1 VHVYGLCAG
10 GTSMHPFV
18 IQAAPRYQTEA
29 GRWDECHDPN
39 GVARPGWNELLNHV
53 EHLGAHEINRRWEQC
68 RRIIRENGV
77 TYNLFRDGA
86 AADRPW
92 QLDPLPMILTSDE
105 WTRIE
110 RGVAQR
116 ALAIDGFLGDAY
128 GEQRLIRER
137 IIPPGLVFGHP
148 NFLRPMHGI
157 QVPNATRLHLYA
169 CELVHCPDGQWRV
182 AADLCQAP
190 PGAGYALENRIVLSR
205 ALPEPFREMRVQR
218 LAGFFMRLRQQ
229 LLSLAPRNR
238 ENPRV
243 VLLTPGPYSE
253 TYFEHAYLAQYL
265 GISLV
270 QGDDLAVRDERVFLK
285 TLAGLMPVDVVLRR
299 LADDFCDPLELRTD
313 SSLGVLGMAAA
324 VRAGNVAV
332 ANSLGSGLAD
342 SPALVP
348 YLPRITKAL
357 LGQDA
362 LIEGLPAWWGGD
374 QVEHILSHLPDLVL
388 RPAWNNRGRPV
399 LPATLPLTELA
410 NLAADIRV
418 RPHAYL
424 AFERVARSTVPCWD
438 EGRVMAKRMSLR
450 VFAVRDGDGYAVMPG
465 GLARIDALGDGG
477 QLWFERGGGSKD
489 AWALTDGPVTEV
501 SMLRANDAPL
511 ELKRGGI
518 DLPSRVADN
527 LFWLG
532 RYAERAEA
540 IARLVRSAL
549 ACLAEDAGDADQ
561 AQIAAYLAMLARGTG
576 VANNT
581 GQPSGV
587 LVGLIA
593 DGAGGPLKVVRDHLR
608 RTAFGVRD
616 RLSADTWRALTAL
629 NAELAAEGGE
639 DANQALARLNRVV
652 IACAALAGM
661 GRENT
666 TRGPGWRFLDLGR
679 RIERASFLV
688 DSLHAA
694 FADGKGSPPELEALL
709 RTADSAITYRSRY
722 LTTIQAAPVVDLLLT
737 DPTNPRAVAF
747 QANQIV
753 EHVTNLPREAVGA
766 LPTPAERL
774 ATHLQATIRLADPV
788 DLCQLD
794 QASNNTLIALFD
806 DLSGTL
812 TALSDAVTT
821 AWLTHVAPSRAFAKA
836 NDWRPGDETP
846 PGLV

>member
-1 VHVYGLCAG
+1 MR
-10 GTSMHPFV
+10 TFV
-18 IQAAPRYQTEA
+18 MQASLRYQSEP
-29 GRWDECHDPN
+29 GRWDECHAPD
-39 GVARPGWNELLNHV
+39 GSLRPGWSELMGHI
-53 EHLGAHEINRRWEQC
+53 ERLGSREVNRRWEQC

-92 QLDPLPMILTSDE
+92 QLDPLPLVITPEE

-116 ALAIDGFLGDAY
+116 ALAIDRFLDDAY
-128 GEQRLIRER
+128 GEQRLVRER
-137 IIPPGLVFGHP
+137 IIPAGIVYGHP
-148 NFLRPMHGI
+148 QFLRPLHGVA
-157 QVPNATRLHLYA
+157 VPNASRLHLYG
-169 CELVHCPDGQWRV
+169 CELVRCQDGTWRV
-182 AADLCQAP
+182 AADLCQTP

-205 ALPEPFREMRVQR
+205 ALPEPFRDMRVQR
-218 LAGFFMRLRQQ
+218 LAGFFIRLRQQ

-238 ENPRV
+238 DNPRV

-285 TLAGLMPVDVVLRR
+285 TLGGLMPVDVIIRR
-299 LADDFCDPLELRTD
+299 LADDFCDPLELRND
-313 SSLGVLGMAAA
+313 STLGVLGLVSA
-324 VRAGNVAV
+324 VRAGNVAI

-342 SPALVP
+342 SPALIP

-357 LGQDA
+357 LGEDA
-362 LIEGLPAWWGGD
+362 LIESMPAWWGGD
-374 QVEHILSHLPDLVL
+374 RVDHVLANLPDLIL

-399 LPATLPLTELA
+399 LPATLPLPELA

-424 AFERVARSTVPCWD
+424 AFERVARSIVPCWD
-438 EGRVMAKRMSLR
+438 EGRIVPRRMSLR
-450 VFAVRDGDGYAVMPG
+450 VFAVRDGDGFAVMPG
-465 GLARIDALGDGG
+465 GLARIDSQGDGG

-489 AWALTDGPVTEV
+489 AWVLADGPVADVTL
-501 SMLRANDAPL
+501 LRASDAPL

-540 IARLVRSAL
+540 IARLIRSAL
-549 ACLAEDAGDADQ
+549 ACLAEDAAEADQ
-561 AQIAAYLAMLARGTG
+561 SRIAAYLSMLSKSTG
-576 VANNT
+576 IAT
-581 GQPSGV
+581 DAGAPSAT
-587 LVGLIA
+587 LVRLIS
-593 DGAGGPLKVVRDHLR
+593 DGASGPLRQVSDHLR

-629 NAELAAEGGE
+629 DAELSAEGAE
-639 DANQALARLNRVV
+639 DANQALARLNRMI

-679 RIERASFLV
+679 RIERTVFVVECLQ
-688 DSLHAA
+688 AA
-694 FADGKGSPPELEALL
+694 FADGIGHPPELEALL
-709 RTADSAITYRSRY
+709 HTADSAITYRSRY
-722 LTTIQAAPVVDLLLT
+722 LTTIQAAPVLDLLLT

-747 QANQIV
+747 QANQIA
-753 EHVTNLPREAVGA
+753 EHVANLPREAVGA
-766 LPTPAERL
+766 LLCPAERL
-774 ATHLQATIRLADPV
+774 ATHLQATVRLVDPV
-788 DLCQLD
+788 ELCNRDGGPEQLTKLLEDLI
-794 QASNNTLIALFD
+794 T
-806 DLSGTL
+806 TL

-821 AWLTHVAPSRAFAKA
+821 AWLTHIAPSRAFARPD
-836 NDWRPGDETP
+836 DWRPSDDTP
-846 PGLV
+846 AGLG

>member
-1 VHVYGLCAG
+1 MSQSQAHVSSTYH
-10 GTSMHPFV
+10 S
-18 IQAAPRYQTEA
+18 EA
-29 GRWDECHDPN
+29 GRWDECHGAD
-39 GVARPGWNELLNHV
+39 GVPRPGWSELLAQIDR
-53 EHLGAHEINRRWEQC
+53 LGAREVNRRWEQC

-86 AADRPW
+86 ADDRPW
-92 QLDPLPMILTSDE
+92 QLDPLPMILGQAE
-105 WTRIE
+105 WARIE
-110 RGVAQR
+110 AGVAQR
-116 ALAIDGFLGDAY
+116 AMAIDGFLADAY
-128 GEQRLIRER
+128 GPQRLIRER
-137 IIPPGLVFGHP
+137 IIPPGIVFGHP
-148 NFLRPMHGI
+148 QFLRPLHGVG
-157 QVPNATRLHLYA
+157 VPGGSRLHFYA
-169 CELVHCPDGQWRV
+169 CELVRCPDGQWRV
-182 AADLCQAP
+182 AADLCQTP

-218 LAGFFMRLRQQ
+218 LAGFFIRLRQQ

-238 ENPRV
+238 DNPRV
-243 VLLTPGPYSE
+243 VLLTPGPYAES
-253 TYFEHAYLAQYL
+253 YFEHAYLAQYL

-285 TLAGLMPVDVVLRR
+285 TLGGLMPVDVVLRR
-299 LADDFCDPLELRTD
+299 LADDFCDPLELRND
-313 SSLGVLGMAAA
+313 STLGVLGLAGA

-348 YLPRITKAL
+348 YLSAITRAL

-362 LIEGLPAWWGGD
+362 LLEGLPAWWGGERVD
-374 QVEHILSHLPDLVL
+374 HILANLPDLIL

-399 LPATLPLTELA
+399 LPATLPLPELA

-424 AFERVARSTVPCWD
+424 AFQRVARSTVPCWD
-438 EGRVMAKRMSLR
+438 EGKVVARRMSLR
-450 VFAVRDGDGYAVMPG
+450 VFAVRDGDGYSIMPG
-465 GLARIDALGDGG
+465 GLARIDSQGDGG

-489 AWALTDGPVTEV
+489 AWVLSEGPVPEV
-501 SMLRANDAPL
+501 SLLRANDAPL

-532 RYAERAEA
+532 RYAERAED

-549 ACLAEDAGDADQ
+549 SCLAEDAGEADQ
-561 AQIAAYLAMLARGTG
+561 AQIAAYLAMLARATG
-576 VANNT
+576 VRAVE
-581 GQPSGV
+581 GVPSAV
-587 LVGLIA
+587 LVALIG
-593 DGAGGPLKVVRDHLR
+593 DGASGPLKMVREHLR

-629 NAELAAEGGE
+629 DAELAAEGGE

-679 RIERASFLV
+679 RIERASFMV

-694 FADGKGSPPELEALL
+694 FADETVTPAALEALL

-722 LTTIQAAPVVDLLLT
+722 LTTMQAAPVVDLLLT
-737 DPTNPRAVAF
+737 DHTNPRAVAF
-747 QANQIV
+747 QANQIA

-766 LPTPAERL
+766 LLTPAERL
-774 ATHLQATIRLADPV
+774 ATHLQSTVRLADPNE
-788 DLCQLD
+788 LCKAD
-794 QASNNTLIALFD
+794 AGHALMELLD
-806 DLSGTL
+806 DLAGTL
-812 TALSDAVTT
+812 AALSEAVTT
-821 AWLTHVAPSRAFAKA
+821 AWLTHIAPSRAFARE
-836 NDWRPGDETP
+836 DWRMADDALPGQ
-846 PGLV
+846 G

>member
-1 VHVYGLCAG
+1 MALA
-10 GTSMHPFV
+10 M
-18 IQAAPRYQTEA
+18 QASVRYQSEP
-29 GRWDECHDPN
+29 GRWDECHAPD
-39 GVARPGWNELLNHV
+39 GSARHGWGELLGHIDR
-53 EHLGAHEINRRWEQC
+53 LGAHEVNRRWEQC

-92 QLDPLPMILTSDE
+92 QLDPLPMIVAPGE
-105 WTRIE
+105 WAAIE

-116 ALAIDGFLGDAY
+116 ALAIDRFLADAY
-128 GEQRLIRER
+128 GEQRLVRER
-137 IIPPGLVFGHP
+137 VIPPGIVYGHP
-148 NFLRPMHGI
+148 QFLRPLHGVA
-157 QVPNATRLHLYA
+157 VPNQSRLHLYA
-169 CELVHCPDGQWRV
+169 CELVRCQDGAWRV

-238 ENPRV
+238 DNPRV

-285 TLAGLMPVDVVLRR
+285 TLGGLMPVDVVLRR
-299 LADDFCDPLELRTD
+299 LADDFCDPLELRND
-313 SSLGVLGMAAA
+313 STLGVLGMVSA

-332 ANSLGSGLAD
+332 ANALGSGLAD

-348 YLPRITKAL
+348 YLPRITRAL
-357 LGQDA
+357 LGEDA

-374 QVEHILSHLPDLVL
+374 QADVILARLPDLIL

-399 LPATLPLTELA
+399 IPATLPLPELA

-424 AFERVARSTVPCWD
+424 AFERIARSIVPCWD
-438 EGRVMAKRMSLR
+438 EGRVVAKRMSLR

-465 GLARIDALGDGG
+465 GLARIDGQGDGG

-489 AWALTDGPVTEV
+489 AWVLADGPVAEV
-501 SMLRANDAPL
+501 SMLRSSDAPL

-540 IARLVRSAL
+540 VARLMRSAL
-549 ACLAEDAGDADQ
+549 ACLAEDSAEADQ
-561 AQIAAYLAMLARGTG
+561 TQIAAYLAMLAKATGT
-576 VANNT
+576 ALADAA
-581 GQPSGV
+581 PSAL

-593 DGAGGPLKVVRDHLR
+593 DGAGGPVRTVRDHLR
-608 RTAFGVRD
+608 RTSFGVRD

-629 NAELAAEGGE
+629 DAELSVEGAE
-639 DANQALARLNRVV
+639 DANQALARFNRVV

-666 TRGPGWRFLDLGR
+666 TRGPGWRFLDIGR
-679 RIERASFLV
+679 RIERASFMV
-688 DSLHAA
+688 DCMHAA
-694 FADGKGSPPELEALL
+694 FSAANGGAAALEALL

-722 LTTIQAAPVVDLLLT
+722 LTTIQAAPVVDLVLT

-747 QANQIV
+747 QANQIA
-753 EHVTNLPREAVGA
+753 EHVANLPREAVGA
-766 LPTPAERL
+766 LPCPAERL
-774 ATHLQATIRLADPV
+774 ATHLQAVVRLADPIE
-788 DLCQLD
+788 LCRPGQEERARLLEFLD
-794 QASNNTLIALFD
+794 GLQE
-806 DLSGTL
+806 TL
-812 TALSDAVTT
+812 TSLSEAVTT
-821 AWLTHVAPSRAFAKA
+821 AWLTHIAPSRAFARVD
-836 NDWRPGDETP
+836 DWRPGDESP
-846 PGLV
+846 AEMG

>member
-1 VHVYGLCAG
+1 MQESRL
-10 GTSMHPFV
+10 
-18 IQAAPRYQTEA
+18 QPRYQLEA
-29 GRWDECHDPN
+29 GRWDECHLPD
-39 GVARPGWNELLNHV
+39 GGLRPGWLELLAQIDR
-53 EHLGAHEINRRWEQC
+53 LGAREVNRRWEQC

-77 TYNLFRDGA
+77 TYNMFRDGA

-92 QLDPLPMILTSDE
+92 QLDPLPLVLSSEE
-105 WTRIE
+105 WARIE

-116 ALAIDGFLGDAY
+116 ARAIDGFLADAY
-128 GEQRLIRER
+128 GAQRLIRER
-137 IIPPGLVFGHP
+137 VIPAGVVFGHP
-148 NFLRPMHGI
+148 QFLRPLHGVG
-157 QVPNATRLHLYA
+157 VPNQSRLHFYA
-169 CELVHCPDGQWRV
+169 CELVRCADGQWRV
-182 AADLCQAP
+182 AADLTQAP

-238 ENPRV
+238 DNPRV
-243 VLLTPGPYSE
+243 VLLTPGPFSE

-265 GISLV
+265 GITLV

-285 TLAGLMPVDVVLRR
+285 TLGGLMPVDVVLRR
-299 LADDFCDPLELRTD
+299 LADDYCDPLELRND
-313 SSLGVLGMAAA
+313 STLGVLGLAGA

-348 YLPRITKAL
+348 YLPAITKAL
-357 LGQDA
+357 LGEDA

-374 QVEHILSHLPDLVL
+374 QAEHIIARLPDLIL

-399 LPATLPLTELA
+399 LPATLPLVELS

-438 EGRVMAKRMSLR
+438 DGRIVPRRMSLR

-465 GLARIDALGDGG
+465 GLARIDAQGDGG

-489 AWALTDGPVTEV
+489 AWVLADGPVAEV
-501 SMLRANDAPL
+501 TMLRANDAPL

-532 RYAERAEA
+532 RYAERAEC
-540 IARLVRSAL
+540 IARLLRSAL
-549 ACLAEDAGDADQ
+549 SCLAEDAAEADQ
-561 AQIAAYLAMLARGTG
+561 AQIAAYLAILQRASG
-576 VANNT
+576 VASPP
-581 GQPSGV
+581 GPPSAV
-587 LVGLIA
+587 LVALIA
-593 DGAGGPLKVVRDHLR
+593 EGASGPLKPVRDHLR

-616 RLSADTWRALTAL
+616 RLSADTWRALTSL
-629 NAELAAEGGE
+629 DAELGGEGAE

-679 RIERASFLV
+679 RIERATFMV
-688 DSLHAA
+688 DALHAA
-694 FADGKGSPPELEALL
+694 LEDGHGAAPELDALL
-709 RTADSAITYRSRY
+709 RVADSAITYRSRY
-722 LTTIQAAPVVDLLLT
+722 LTTIQTAPVVDLLLT
-737 DPTNPRAVAF
+737 DHTNPRAVAF
-747 QANQIV
+747 QANQIA
-753 EHVTNLPREAVGA
+753 EHVANLPREAVGA
-766 LPTPAERL
+766 LPCPAERL
-774 ATHLQATIRLADPV
+774 ATHFQAAVRLADPV
-788 DLCQLD
+788 DLCQRD
-794 QASNNTLIALFD
+794 PASANAMIALLD
-806 DLSGTL
+806 DLAGTL

-821 AWLTHVAPSRAFAKA
+821 AWLTHIAPSRAFAR
-836 NDWRPGDETP
+836 DDIWRPTDDTP
-846 PGLV
+846 PQQA